1 MLASDILCI
10 VFLSVAMLII
20 IYTLGALIN
29 YWWKHRR
36 ITVLTYITFGI
47 VSMVLIAIFIG
58 AIISIVVVF

>member
-29 YWWKHRR
+29 YWWKHR
-36 ITVLTYITFGI
+36 ITVLAYITFGI
-47 VSMVLIAIFIG
+47 VSMVFIAIFIG
-58 AIISIVVVF
+58 AIISIVVF

>member
-20 IYTLGALIN
+20 IYVLGALIN
-29 YWWKHRR
+29 YWWKHHR
-36 ITVLTYITFGI
+36 ITVLAYITFGI